1 MRYIMFLVPRA
12 TRSWGTR
19 LPRPLSELIAIG
31 QYPTPVTLKIWVM
44 ASQLEALIS
53 QSSSKIDSKAKDL
66 QQISLKIW
74 EKPELGYE
82 EHFAHAILSDYF
94 AEQGFEVTK
103 HYTLPTA
110 FRAVFGEENAGPT
123 VAVLC
128 EYDALPGVGHGCGHN
143 LIAIAGVAVALGLK
157 AAIERGLK
165 ARVVAMG
172 TPAEEGGG
180 GKVQMINSGCFKD
193 VDFCVMLHPAPF
205 SVAFYVSQ
213 ALEKAEVTYKG
224 HAAHAAA
231 FPWEGHNALD
241 AAVMAYSSI
250 SMLRQ
255 QLKPTWRVHGII
267 SDGGVK
273 PNIIPEQSKLEFWV
287 RTVKNKECTV
297 LRSKVHA
304 CFEAAAKA
312 TGCTV
317 DIEWDPIPH
326 ARMLSNTKLALL
338 YQKYAEE
345 MGVVFP
351 SQAEQ
356 KSIVDGSTDMGNVSM
371 VVPGLHPLYC
381 IDSSVPYHS
390 HAFRVASGTQDAH
403 DQTIMAAKSLCFAA
417 IEVLSDSSVLTQVKE
432 EFAQAVQ
439 DA

>member
-1 MRYIMFLVPRA
+1 
-12 TRSWGTR
+12 
-19 LPRPLSELIAIG
+19 
-31 QYPTPVTLKIWVM
+31 M
-44 ASQLEALIS
+44 AGQLEAFIS
-53 QSSSKIDSKAKDL
+53 HAGFEIDGKAKDL

-82 EHFAHAILSDYF
+82 EHFAHGILSDFF

-110 FRAVFGEENAGPT
+110 FRAVFGDENAGST

-157 AAIERGLK
+157 SAIEGGLK

-180 GKVQMINSGCFKD
+180 GKIQMINSGCFVD

-205 SVAFYVSQ
+205 NAAFYVSQ
-213 ALEKAEVTYKG
+213 ALEKVEVIYKG

-231 FPWEGHNALD
+231 FPWEGRNALD

-255 QLKPTWRVHGII
+255 QMKPTWRVHGVI

-287 RTVKNKECTV
+287 RTVKNKECAV
-297 LRSKVHA
+297 LKSKVHA

-312 TGCTV
+312 TGCSV
-317 DIEWDPIPH
+317 DIKWDATPH
-326 ARMLSNTKLALL
+326 AGMLSNTKLALL
-338 YQKYAEE
+338 YQKYAEG

-356 KSIVDGSTDMGNVSM
+356 EGIVDGSTDMGNVSM
-371 VVPGLHPLYC
+371 EVPGLHPLYC
-381 IDSSVPYHS
+381 IDRSVPYHS

-403 DQTIMAAKSLCFAA
+403 DQTMLAAKALCFTA
-417 IEVLSDSSVLTQVKE
+417 IEVLSDSFLLTQVKE
-432 EFAQAVQ
+432 EFAQAVH